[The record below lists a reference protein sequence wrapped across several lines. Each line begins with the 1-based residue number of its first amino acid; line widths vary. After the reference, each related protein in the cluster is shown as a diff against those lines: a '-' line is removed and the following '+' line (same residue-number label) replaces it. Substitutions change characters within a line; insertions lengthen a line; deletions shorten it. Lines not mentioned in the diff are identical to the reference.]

1 MKHWTELLKRFV
13 TPRWLVLALVVF
25 FAPYFLAQETTG
37 GIQGTVKDPSGA
49 VVSNAQV
56 VVTGANLVGS
66 KQVTA
71 DARGYYRFAN
81 LPPGTYTL
89 TAKAQGFETLKRDGL
104 VLEVG
109 HLPTVDLELKI
120 GEVKTVV
127 EVSTEG
133 PLIDTTS
140 NTTLTNIPVD
150 VLQDVPHGTSFQS
163 VIQFAP
169 AARNEPLMGNAQ
181 SGNGSGGTSPGNGSN
196 GGGIGF
202 SIGGGADSENSYL
215 VEGQETS
222 DLIGGYSHTN
232 VPMDFIQ
239 EVQLKTSGVEAEHG
253 GALGGVVNVIMDKG
267 TNSWHGALFTS
278 FQDGAMNGAPGITVR
293 YNPTDTGATKS
304 WGITDP
310 AYQAYQPVRP
320 HTSNLWPGI
329 TIGGPLVDIFPRF
342 YGVSDAAYAALKKRI
357 TFFGGFNPEFDAY
370 ERSIN
375 YGPNGGVVPFSQNTH
390 TDYAYGRIDAEV
402 TQKIRVFGSWLAQ
415 DQKQWGENLPHPDD
429 VNGLQNATTGCQG
442 LGSAL
447 VCTGTPQDPANF
459 SHDYGYTSPNLTLNF
474 GADITLSNSL
484 VSTTRFGY
492 FFANYRDLGF
502 PTNGVLYEWET
513 NGLGATDTNGMPLNA
528 ELAQGTGHT
537 IGALDQNFTH
547 YNASK
552 ATQFDEDIAWF
563 HGGKHNT
570 HNVKFGYQLHKNYNN
585 INQGYNEP
593 DVQFFP
599 GTSGAY
605 TPVDQ
610 NTGFKNCGKVA
621 DPTHNPPILGSGI
634 EGITGYSECTGT
646 YGVVDV
652 NDYGTAG
659 TATAFNHSFFAQDA
673 WTLGYGLTVNFG
685 IRMEKENLPAENQ
698 PKVGSIT
705 TPINF
710 GWGQKIAPR
719 FGAAWDVFQNG
730 KMKVFG
736 GYGKY
741 YDQMKLNLAISTFG
755 GAMWEQCWFGLMNPT
770 LAGITPQFNSGG
782 QYCMGTGSDAQVNWG
797 PAGAP
802 SSLYYLESQN
812 MRTNPTTCSTC
823 TLTEEGVAPHL
834 KPYQQHDTNFGV
846 DYQINPV
853 LAFEARWDRRR
864 LDDAIEDQAIFNG
877 DLGGETFVIVN
888 PGKGVDNT
896 FNNYWTFLYGV
907 PPDCV
912 ANTCP
917 TEQKMASAERSYDGL
932 EFRLE
937 KAITHNWAGMVSYTY
952 SRFRGNYTGLT
963 SSDISD
969 GAGGRNAPND
979 SRAFD
984 EPYFSSN
991 ANGGSSSGLLPTDRP
1006 NALKGYVYYDLHY
1019 LRKLTTDFGLFQSVY
1034 SGTPLTSQI
1043 DVGYA
1048 FTGQPG
1054 FPVDIV
1060 NRGKWI
1066 DVKQDLGSGAITTS
1080 APYVKRTPVYSD
1092 SDFNFKQSYKIS
1104 ESKSVSFDATF
1115 TNVWNQH
1122 SAVEYWQQIDSDYTS
1137 HNYLKP
1143 GGLYLPYGLDF
1154 YSAAMGKYDYTAAM
1168 NTGSL
1173 NGTTTHSDGPITLN
1187 SWYGKPYA
1195 YQQSRNVRFGLHITF

>member
-1 MKHWTELLKRFV
+1 MRIFRF
-13 TPRWLVLALVVF
+13 LSAMLALT
-25 FAPYFLAQETTG
+25 FALGLLAPSIFAQETTG
-37 GIQGTVKDPSGA
+37 GLQGTVKDPSGA
-49 VVSNAQV
+49 VVTHAQV
-56 VVTGANLVGS
+56 VVTGSALVGS
-66 KQVTA
+66 KEVNT
-71 DARGYYRFAN
+71 DSSGYYRFSN
-81 LPPGTYTL
+81 LPPGTYTI
-89 TAKAQGFETLKRDGL
+89 TVKAQGFDTLKREGL

-109 HLPTVDLELKI
+109 HLPTVDLTLNV
-120 GEVKTVV
+120 GAVKTVV
-127 EVSTEG
+127 EVNTEG
-133 PLIDTTS
+133 PLIDTTTT
-140 NTTLTNIPVD
+140 TTLTNISENT
-150 VLQDVPHGTSFQS
+150 LQDIPHGTSFQS

-169 AARNEPLMGNAQ
+169 EARNEPLMGNTA
-181 SGNGSGGTSPGNGSN
+181 SGNGTGGTSPGNGSN

-202 SIGGGADSENSYL
+202 SIGGGSDSENSYL
-215 VEGQETS
+215 VEGQETA

-239 EVQLKTSGVEAEHG
+239 EVQMKTSGVEAEHG

-267 TNSWHGALFTS
+267 TDKWHGSLFTS
-278 FQDGAMNGAPGITVR
+278 FQDGAMNGSPGIGVR
-293 YNPTDTGATKS
+293 YNPTDLGTTNS

-320 HTSNLWPGI
+320 HTSNFWPGL
-329 TIGGPLVDIFPRF
+329 TVGGPLVDIFPRL
-342 YGVSDAAYAALKKRI
+342 YGMSDSAYEALKKRI

-370 ERSIN
+370 ERFVN
-375 YGPNGGVVPFSQNTH
+375 YGPNGGVIPFSQNTH
-390 TDYAYGRIDAEV
+390 TDYAYARIDAEL
-402 TQKIRVFGSWLAQ
+402 TQKIRVFGSWIAQ
-415 DQKQWGENLPHPDD
+415 DQKEWGERLPSSDD
-429 VNGLQNATTGCQG
+429 VSGLLNVVTGCQG

-447 VCTGTPQDPANF
+447 ACAGTPEDPASF
-459 SHDYGYTSPNLTLNF
+459 SHDYGYTAPNLTLNF
-474 GADITLSNSL
+474 GADITLSDHL

-492 FFANYRDLGF
+492 FFSNYRDLGF

-513 NGLGATDTNGMPLNA
+513 SGAGANDTNGNPLPA
-528 ELAQGTGHT
+528 ELAQSTGFVS
-537 IGALDQNFTH
+537 GALDQNFTH

-563 HGGKHNT
+563 HGGKHNI
-570 HNVKFGYQLHKNYNN
+570 HNVKFGYQLHRNYNN

-599 GTSGAY
+599 GTTGAY
-605 TPVDQ
+605 TPI
-610 NTGFKNCGKVA
+610 
-621 DPTHNPPILGSGI
+621 DPAQGGVTCAALSAA
-634 EGITGYSECTGT
+634 TGYSVTNPTTGEVTYPCTGT

-659 TATAFNHSFFAQDA
+659 TATGMNHSFFVQDA
-673 WTLGYGLTVNFG
+673 WTLGYGLTVNYG
-685 IRMEKENLPAENQ
+685 LRMEKEYLPAENQ

-705 TPINF
+705 KPINF
-710 GWGQKIAPR
+710 SWGDKVAPR
-719 FGAAWDVFQNG
+719 IGAAWDVFQNG
-730 KMKVFG
+730 KMKIFG
-736 GYGKY
+736 GYGKF

-755 GAMWEQCWFGLMNPT
+755 GAMWEQCWFGLMDPT
-770 LAGITPQFNSGG
+770 LAGITPQFNGGG
-782 QYCMGTGSDAQVNWG
+782 QYCVGTGSNAQVNWTS
-797 PAGAP
+797 AGQP

-834 KPYQQHDTNFGV
+834 KPYQQHDTNFGI

-877 DLGGETFVIVN
+877 ALGGETFVIVN

-896 FNNYWTFLYGV
+896 FNNYWTFLYGQA
-907 PPDCV
+907 PDCS

-917 TEQKMASAERSYDGL
+917 SEQKLASADRSYDGL
-932 EFRLE
+932 EFRLN
-937 KAITHNWAGMVSYTY
+937 KSITHNWAGMFSYTY

-963 SSDISD
+963 SSDLSD

-1006 NALKGYVYYDLHY
+1006 NAIKGYVYYDLHW
-1019 LRKLTTDFGLFQSVY
+1019 LRKFTTDFGIFQSAY

-1043 DVGYA
+1043 DVGYS

-1060 NRGKWI
+1060 DRGKWI
-1066 DVKQDLGSGAITTS
+1066 DVKQDLGTGAITTS
-1080 APYVKRTPVYSD
+1080 TPYVKRTPVYTD
-1092 SDFNFKQSYKIS
+1092 SDFNFKQTVKLG
-1104 ESKSVSFDATF
+1104 ESKTISFDATF
-1115 TNVWNQH
+1115 TNLWNQH
-1122 SAVEYWQQIDSDYTS
+1122 SPVEYWQQIDSDYTS

-1154 YSAAMGKYDYTAAM
+1154 YSAAMGSYDYTASM

-1173 NGTTTHSDGPITLN
+1173 NGTTHTTDGPITLN

-1195 YQQSRNVRFGLHITF
+1195 FQQSRNIRLGLHFTF

>member
-1 MKHWTELLKRFV
+1 MLTIV
-13 TPRWLVLALVVF
+13 AALTLIAASVW
-25 FAPYFLAQETTG
+25 AQETTG
-37 GIQGTVKDPSGA
+37 GLQGTVKDPSGA
-49 VVSNAQV
+49 LVSRAQV
-56 VVTGANLVGS
+56 VVTGDNLVGS
-66 KQVTA
+66 KEATT
-71 DARGYYRFAN
+71 DSSGYYRFSN
-81 LPPGTYTL
+81 LPPGKYTL
-89 TAKAQGFETLKRDGL
+89 TVKAEGFETLKREGL
-104 VLEVG
+104 ELEVG
-109 HLPTVDLELKI
+109 HLPTVNLELTV
-120 GEVKTVV
+120 GAVKTVV

-133 PLIDTTS
+133 PLIDITS
-140 NTTLTNIPVD
+140 TTTLTNIPEETI
-150 VLQDVPHGTSFQS
+150 QNIPHGTSFQS

-169 AARNEPLMGNAQ
+169 AARQEPLMGNAQ
-181 SGNGSGGTSPGNGSN
+181 SGNGTGGTSPGNGSN

-215 VEGQETS
+215 VEGQETA

-232 VPMDFIQ
+232 VPMDFVQ
-239 EVQLKTSGVEAEHG
+239 EVQMKTSGVEAEHG

-267 TNSWHGALFTS
+267 TNKWHGALFTS
-278 FQDGAMNGAPGITVR
+278 FQEGTMNGSPGIAVR
-293 YNPTDTGATKS
+293 YNPTDLGTTRS
-304 WGITDP
+304 WGLTDP

-320 HTSNLWPGI
+320 HTSDTWPGI

-342 YGVSDAAYAALKKRI
+342 YGISDSAYEALQKRI

-370 ERSIN
+370 ERFVN
-375 YGPNGGVVPFSQNTH
+375 YGPNGGVIPFSQNTH
-390 TDYAYGRIDAEV
+390 TDYAYARIDAEV

-415 DQKQWGENLPHPDD
+415 DQKQWGERLPSSDD
-429 VNGLQNATTGCQG
+429 VNGLQNITTGCQG

-447 VCTGTPQDPANF
+447 TCTGTPEDPAGF
-459 SHDYGYTSPNLTLNF
+459 SHDYGYTAPNLTLNF
-474 GADITLSNSL
+474 GADITLTNNL

-502 PTNGVLYEWET
+502 PTNSVLFEWET
-513 NGLGATDTNGMPLNA
+513 SGVGAADTTGAPLPA

-537 IGALDQNFTH
+537 IGSLDQNFTH

-563 HGGKHNT
+563 HGGSHNT
-570 HNVKFGYQLHKNYNN
+570 HNVKFGYQLHRNYNN

-599 GTSGAY
+599 GTTGAY
-605 TPVDQ
+605 TPI
-610 NTGFKNCGKVA
+610 
-621 DPTHNPPILGSGI
+621 DPNQGDVTCAALSAK
-634 EGITGYSECTGT
+634 TGYSVTDPKTGEVTYPCTGT

-659 TATAFNHSFFAQDA
+659 TATGMNHSFFAQDA
-673 WTLGYGLTVNFG
+673 WNLGHGLTVNFG
-685 IRMEKENLPAENQ
+685 LRLEKENLPAENQ

-705 TPINF
+705 NPINF
-710 GWGQKIAPR
+710 SWGDKIAPR
-719 FGAAWDVFQNG
+719 FGAAWDVFRNG

-736 GYGKY
+736 GYGKF

-755 GAMWEQCWFGLMNPT
+755 GAMWEQCWFGLMSPT
-770 LAGITPQFNSGG
+770 LAGITPQFNGSG

-797 PAGAP
+797 SGGQPA
-802 SSLYYLESQN
+802 SLFYLESQN

-823 TLTEEGVAPHL
+823 TLTEEGVAPNL

-846 DYQINPV
+846 DYQINPS

-877 DLGGETFVIVN
+877 ALGGETFVIVN

-896 FNNYWTFLYGV
+896 FNNYWTFLYGQA
-907 PPDCV
+907 PDCV
-912 ANTCP
+912 NNTCP
-917 TEQKMASAERSYDGL
+917 SEQKLASAARSYDGL
-932 EFRLE
+932 EFRLN
-937 KAITHNWAGMVSYTY
+937 KSISHNWAGMFSYTY

-991 ANGGSSSGLLPTDRP
+991 SNGGSSSGLLPTDRP
-1006 NALKGYVYYDLHY
+1006 NALKGYIYYDLHW
-1019 LRKLTTDFGLFQSVY
+1019 LRNFTTDFGVFQSAY

-1066 DVKQDLGSGAITTS
+1066 DVKQDLGSGVITTS
-1080 APYVKRTPVYSD
+1080 APYVKRTPMYTD
-1092 SDFNFKQSYKIS
+1092 TDFNFKQIVKLG
-1104 ESKSVSFDATF
+1104 EAKSISFDATF
-1115 TNVWNQH
+1115 SNVLNQH
-1122 SAVEYWQQIDSDYTS
+1122 SPVEYWQQIDSDYTS

-1154 YSAAMGKYDYTAAM
+1154 YTAAMNKYDYTAAM

-1173 NGTTTHSDGPITLN
+1173 NGTTHTSNGPITLN

-1195 YQQSRNVRFGLHITF
+1195 YQQSRSIRLGLHFTF